1 MEGSVKQVMNQTE
14 AYTVFAELCEQIE
27 KEAKKRRYSKL
38 QLDKTLPSYEALN
51 DASAIAPV
59 PNIKHTSNNVFGKTG
74 QPASGLHQ
82 RSGSHGAVSEK
93 KVLPQISQIHPST
106 ALFPKKV
113 KVTKEVRFAQHCVAA
128 ASQLLT
134 PQQSSALK
142 NAGMQSI
149 FAALRAP
156 VHVNFQFQDC
166 ITKLIAADP
175 SKLTRCPATLK
186 LNALICLL

>member
-134 PQQSSALK
+134 PQKLK
-142 NAGMQSI
+142 RVEKCWNAKY
-149 FAALRAP
+149 LR
-156 VHVNFQFQDC
+156 C
-166 ITKLIAADP
+166 ITCSGACQFPVSGLYNQTD
-175 SKLTRCPATLK
+175 C
-186 LNALICLL
+186 C